1 MPLGRLL
8 PEFLQADS
16 GDETE
21 VTDGTVI
28 YECRHCGTD
37 FDEPCDQCPVCGATE
52 IATYEFGSGT
62 ATESESKPA
71 SESEPKEESEPDDPA
86 DD

>member
-1 MPLGRLL
+1 MPLGRFL
-8 PEFLQADS
+8 PEFLQTGD
-16 GDETE
+16 GDEPEATA
-21 VTDGTVI
+21 GTVI

-37 FDEPCDQCPVCGATE
+37 FDEPCEQCPVCGATE

-71 SESEPKEESEPDDPA
+71 SEPKSVSEPDDP